1 MKQTPLAD
9 VIRSAAI
16 ALEVPQTLTINN
28 TAITIPPSASLDDA
42 IKAINLLSTTTGVT
56 ASKNSLGGTK
66 LVLSG
71 GSNGSSFSVQ
81 GSPGNTFGVS
91 TTASTI
97 AGTFDPTATALMSGL
112 GFQANDNF
120 SVNGQV
126 VTIAAGD
133 TITSLMQ
140 KVEVATN
147 GAVTASYDT
156 ATNKFSFTAA
166 DSNTAGTL
174 ADGSTATSKV
184 ANLGFTT
191 TAFASGLGA
200 SGSTSPLPGKSL
212 TVQVGSGANVTTT
225 SLTFGSGPGQ
235 VSTLTQLN
243 AALAPAN
250 AQAVIDPTTGKLSI
264 STMNDYG
271 AETLTVTATATA
283 TGAGNPF
290 TSAATSATVGG
301 DGLNTRNG
309 LVSSYNSLLTQIDQL
324 AADAGFNGINL
335 LTGDNLNITFNEK
348 GTSSLSVQGSAVTAS
363 SLGLNAIAQNT
374 FQENSSISK
383 LIEQINSATTSLKS

>member
-1 MKQTPLAD
+1 M
-9 VIRSAAI
+9 
-16 ALEVPQTLTINN
+16 
-28 TAITIPPSASLDDA
+28 
-42 IKAINLLSTTTGVT
+42 
-56 ASKNSLGGTK
+56 
-66 LVLSG
+66 
-71 GSNGSSFSVQ
+71 
-81 GSPGNTFGVS
+81 
-91 TTASTI
+91 
-97 AGTFDPTATALMSGL
+97 AGTFDPTATSLVSGL

-140 KVEVATN
+140 KVGVATN

-166 DSNTAGTL
+166 DSNTAVTL

-184 ANLGFTT
+184 ANLGFTA

-200 SGSTSPLPGKSL
+200 SGATSPLAGKAL

-271 AETLTVTATATA
+271 AETLTATA

-383 LIEQINSATTSLKS
+383 LIEQINSATTSLKSQASSLGSNLAVVQNRQDFSK